1 MSVCGA
7 IMVGGGLGEA
17 QLINAYNYTVV
28 HGDTLVIPKPSVVT
42 GDLLIAWSLGSADTA
57 GTDDAAFTQRK
68 DVGSGVFGR
77 ISTRVING
85 SEGST
90 FTFTLNK
97 ASGTFGILLAHMRSA
112 NFDVVGN
119 ISNSSSTAQAPS
131 ITVSKKAKV
140 LAAYGR
146 STGSNTFT
154 VPSGFAVA
162 TEIKTVSGLS
172 AALFVGD
179 FVAGAT
185 GDVASAASG
194 GMSRGI
200 LFGCVA
206 T

>member
-1 MSVCGA
+1 MSVHGA
-7 IMVGGGLGEA
+7 IMIGGGLSEA
-17 QLINAYNYTVV
+17 QFINAYNYTVV
-28 HGDTLVIPKPSVVT
+28 SGDTLVIPKPSVVT
-42 GDLLIAWSLGSADTA
+42 GDLLVAWSLCSSNTD

-68 DVGSGVFGR
+68 DVSSGVFGR

-90 FTFTLNK
+90 FTFTMDK
-97 ASGTFGILLAHMRSA
+97 STSTFGILLAHLRSA
-112 NFDVVGN
+112 TFDAVGL

-146 STGSNTFT
+146 GTGSNTFT
-154 VPSGFAVA
+154 TPSGFTPVTA
-162 TEIKTVSGLS
+162 ISTVSGLS

-179 FVAGAT
+179 FAAGAT
-185 GDVASAASG
+185 GIVSSAASG
-194 GMSRGI
+194 GTSRGI

-206 T
+206 P